1 MINLMYIVFIAL
13 MGLGIHRKTD
23 PHKSKSTPE
32 QVLSSEPIAERE
44 RSVSDTASIM
54 ALVSPEDT
62 SVPMGSPYRAQ
73 VRLVKS
79 VDTAGLVLYLNGH
92 KSNANNVLQIPTTTP
107 GLHTYNGY
115 IQYIRNNGVS
125 EQYPF
130 RGQYEV
136 IEPTVSITPQLMNI
150 LYAGIDNPISLA
162 VAGVSND
169 RLSLRVEGGDI
180 HSRDNLWYIRPNKRE
195 GVCKLS
201 VYRTDDQG
209 RTLFITSQ
217 EMRVRPLPP
226 PSPFVPLK
234 EGERFRGGMIARAKL
249 IAAGGVKA
257 GIDDGIIDLDYKV
270 ESFQTIAFDAMGN
283 AIPEVSNGSLFSERQ
298 LRQLQNY
305 PRGKRLYISEI
316 KARGADGV
324 LHAIPTLELIIQ

>member
-13 MGLGIHRKTD
+13 MGLGIHRNTD
-23 PHKSKSTPE
+23 PHKSKSSPK
-32 QVLSSEPIAERE
+32 QVLPSDPIAESE
-44 RSVSDTASIM
+44 GSTPDTTSIM
-54 ALVSPEDT
+54 ALVSTEDT

-73 VRLVKS
+73 VRLVKN
-79 VDTAGLVLYLNGH
+79 VDTTGLVLYLNGH
-92 KSNANNVLQIPTTTP
+92 KSESNNVLQIPTTTP
-107 GLHTYNGY
+107 GVHTYNGY
-115 IQYIRNNGVS
+115 IQYRGTDGAS

-162 VAGVSND
+162 VAGLSND
-169 RLSLRVEGGDI
+169 RLSLRAEGGDI
-180 HSRDNLWYIRPNKRE
+180 HSRDNVWYIRPNKRE

-201 VYRTDDQG
+201 VYRTDEQG
-209 RTLFITSQ
+209 KTLFIASQ

-234 EGERFRGGMIARAKL
+234 EGERFRGGMIARARL
-249 IAAGGVKA
+249 IAAGGIKA
-257 GIDDGIIDLDYKV
+257 GVDDGVIDLDYKV

-283 AIPEVSNGSLFSERQ
+283 AIPEVSNGSLFSDRQ

-324 LHAIPTLELIIQ
+324 LHAIPALELIIQ